1 MITLDSVEL
10 SDDLVWIDRYKQS
23 PVAQSAY
30 RTLGGNLVVF
40 SQALLEGRNITLE
53 AQTNM
58 GWLTEEQVA
67 ALLDLAKVPGAVY
80 NLTIYNETYKV
91 VFRHHEAPAL
101 EMQPIVDGAEPSGW
115 YTGTI
120 KLTTVED
127 N

>member
-10 SDDLVWIDRYKQS
+10 SDDLVWVDRYKQS

-40 SQALLEGRNITLE
+40 SQALSEGRNITLE